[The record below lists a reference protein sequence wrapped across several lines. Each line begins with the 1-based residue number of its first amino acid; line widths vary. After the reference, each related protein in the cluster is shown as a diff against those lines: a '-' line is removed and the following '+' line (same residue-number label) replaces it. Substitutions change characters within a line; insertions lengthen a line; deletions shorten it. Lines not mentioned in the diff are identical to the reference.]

1 MQMIEMDAKE
11 IIAPIIFLKLNL
23 SLNIITPTKNE
34 AIKDKNADIG
44 NTIIE
49 YNKLLKEVTKN
60 EIENAVNAT
69 NKP

>member
-11 IIAPIIFLKLNL
+11 IIAPNIFLKLNL

>member
-11 IIAPIIFLKLNL
+11 IIAPNIFLKLNL

-34 AIKDKNADIG
+34 AIEDNNADIG

>member
-1 MQMIEMDAKE
+1 MIEMDAKE
-11 IIAPIIFLKLNL
+11 IIAPNIFLKLNL